1 MTKPKVSLAA
11 VLAATT
17 LALSACG
24 GGGDTDT
31 SADSGSSS
39 ESSTVSDEFNDA
51 DVSFAQDMIV
61 HHQQAIE
68 MAQLAT
74 DRAESDE
81 VKELAADIEAAQAP
95 EIDTFTAWLEAWG
108 EEAPMTGDMEGMEG
122 MDHGDMD
129 MGGME
134 GGMSEEDMAMLEES
148 SGAEFDQMFLEM
160 MIEHHQ
166 GAIEM
171 AQVQQEEGENPEA
184 IALAEKI
191 EQDQTA
197 EIEKMESM
205 L

>member
-1 MTKPKVSLAA
+1 MSKPKVSLAA
-11 VLAATT
+11 VVAATT
-17 LALSACG
+17 LVLSACG
-24 GGGDTDT
+24 GGGDAGT
-31 SADSGSSS
+31 SADSGSTG
-39 ESSTVSDEFNDA
+39 ESSTVSDQFNDA

-61 HHQQAIE
+61 HHQSAIE
-68 MAQLAT
+68 MAQLAQ

-81 VKELAADIEAAQAP
+81 VKQLAADIEAAQAP
-95 EIDTFTAWLEAWG
+95 EIETFTAWLEAWG
-108 EEAPMTGDMEGMEG
+108 EEVPTSDDMEGMDMEG
-122 MDHGDMD
+122 MDT
-129 MGGME
+129 GGMN
-134 GGMSEEDMAMLEES
+134 MEEDMAMLEES

-171 AQVQQEEGENPEA
+171 AQVEQQEGENPEA